1 MKMVAKR
8 AWGSFLCEGLRTPDV
23 HLVLKKFRI
32 VSRSGYKQL
41 SLPSKNGAEAAVA
54 WDYGA

>member
-1 MKMVAKR
+1 MVAKR
-8 AWGSFLCEGLRTPDV
+8 ACGSFLCEGLGTRDV

-32 VSRSGYKQL
+32 VSRSRGEQL
-41 SLPSKNGAEAAVA
+41 SLPNKNGAEAAVT